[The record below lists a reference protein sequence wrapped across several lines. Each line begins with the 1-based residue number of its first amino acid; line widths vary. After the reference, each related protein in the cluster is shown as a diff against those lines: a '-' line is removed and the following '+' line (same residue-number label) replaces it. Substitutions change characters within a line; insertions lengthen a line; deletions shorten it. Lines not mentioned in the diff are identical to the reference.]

1 MKTANRAWAFMFDI
15 VGGAKTVDGWRAAA
29 LRWLLRAFAF
39 GAGYPAAWV
48 CVMAIYALALCVLET
63 PFLLADG
70 FVLSLYTALTA
81 LILIY
86 VLISPAVYA
95 MMFRL
100 RARRG
105 LRSVLATVVVYA
117 PIFGLAVNVVIIA
130 LSLLVPIPFT
140 TDAGEGAPDCS
151 LGDLTPFEFVRVAA
165 VPMAALAESVIIALL
180 ALAPFADVRGTFS
193 FGNLM
198 PFALIMGGVAS
209 GLTARAYR
217 MGKEAPA
224 PPPAITASRFY
235 APIEIMA
242 SIAALG
248 CILSV
253 PILSD

>member
-1 MKTANRAWAFMFDI
+1 MKTAKRAWAFMFGV
-15 VGGAKTVDGWRAAA
+15 VGDAKTVDGWRAAA

-39 GAGYPAAWV
+39 GAGYLAAWV
-48 CVMAIYALALCVLET
+48 CVMAIYALALCVLAT

-70 FVLSLYTALTA
+70 FALSLYTALTA
-81 LILIY
+81 LVLIY
-86 VLISPAVYA
+86 VLVSPAVYG

-105 LRSVLATVVVYA
+105 FRSVLATVAVYA
-117 PIFGLAVNVVIIA
+117 PIFGLAVNAVIIA

-151 LGDLTPFEFVRVAA
+151 LGDSPFENVVRGLASL
-165 VPMAALAESVIIALL
+165 MAALLNAVIIALL
-180 ALAPFADVRGTFS
+180 ALAPFADFWGTFA
-193 FGNLM
+193 FGDWM
-198 PFALIMGGVAS
+198 PFALIIGGVAS

-217 MGKEAPA
+217 MGKAPA

-235 APIEIMA
+235 APIEITI
-242 SIAALG
+242 SIAALV